1 MNKTVQL
8 LGSVGTLLVI
18 LGGIVYNLATMQAGV
33 SENKAAIAE
42 RKLSGKTVRQHGNR
56 LTELETHVKHFELV
70 HAYSITKDTTQDE
83 TIEDIRERVRDIEK
97 GK

>member
-56 LTELETHVKHFELV
+56 LTEIETHIGHFQV
-70 HAYSITKDTTQDE
+70 MHIHFTTKNTSQDK
-83 TIEDIRERVRDIEK
+83 TMEDIRERVRELEK
-97 GK
+97 K